1 MNTNNR
7 RRNEVLAKLERV
19 NMKTRNLLITIGAVA
34 LTAITINLNA
44 SDALL
49 SPRAKGNEIKV
60 VASMAN
66 DANPVAANRDT
77 ALSPRA
83 AGNKTS
89 TAAGVE
95 TVAVKCPVLGSP
107 RQVTAA
113 GKDGRTSCCGLT
125 LAECPTMN
133 DMPKSN

>member
-1 MNTNNR
+1 
-7 RRNEVLAKLERV
+7 
-19 NMKTRNLLITIGAVA
+19 MKSKILILGAVVA
-34 LTAITINLNA
+34 AFTFTSFAA
-44 SDALL
+44 DALL
-49 SPRAKGNEIKV
+49 SPRAAGNQVKV
-60 VASMAN
+60 VATTAN
-66 DANPVAANRDT
+66 DITLVAANRDT

-83 AGNKTS
+83 AGNKTT

-113 GKDGRTSCCGLT
+113 GKDARTSCCGLT
-125 LAECPTMN
+125 LAQCPTMN